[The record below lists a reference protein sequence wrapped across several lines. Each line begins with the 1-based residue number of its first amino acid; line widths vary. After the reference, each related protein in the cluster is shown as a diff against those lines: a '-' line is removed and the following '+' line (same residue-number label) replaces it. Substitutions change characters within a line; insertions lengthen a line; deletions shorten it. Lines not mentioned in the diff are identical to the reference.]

1 MMVEKKVED
10 FVRQTLGCKC
20 PDEVFRHIDCQYNI
34 TLNNNIVL
42 RNKINI
48 GNRLLIYVVE
58 TNDADFVK
66 NKLAVLVSAGKNER
80 ETQGFNRL
88 RLVIATDNKN
98 VIGDTAES
106 IFKTL
111 DSTDEKIHLHII
123 LRKALLI

>member
-1 MMVEKKVED
+1 MMVEKNVEV
-10 FVRQTLGCKC
+10 FVRQTLGCEC

-66 NKLAVLVSAGKNER
+66 NKLAGLVSAGKNER

-88 RLVIATDNKN
+88 RIVIATDNKN
-98 VIGDTAES
+98 VIGDTAER